1 MANHIEYIVNEKG
14 EKIKA
19 IVPLDLLPKILPRKK
34 SKSKNLT
41 REKIKKYSGS
51 IKLKID
57 PLKYQKELRNEWD

>member
-14 EKIKA
+14 ERIKA
-19 IVPLDLLPKILPRKK
+19 IVPLDLLEKVLPKKK
-34 SKSKNLT
+34 SKSKILT

-57 PLKYQKELRNEWD
+57 PLKYQKEIRSEWN